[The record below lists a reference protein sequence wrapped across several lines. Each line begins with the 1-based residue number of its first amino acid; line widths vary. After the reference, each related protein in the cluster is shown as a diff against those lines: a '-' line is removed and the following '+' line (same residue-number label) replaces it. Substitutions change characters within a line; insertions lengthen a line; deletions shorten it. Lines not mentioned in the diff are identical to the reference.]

1 MRNATGFEYSAVL
14 AEAMGVNTNLRNVV
28 LAIDSLRGAQNAC
41 MNLKPLAMEM
51 TDQEIRQ
58 RAEVIEK
65 VIRARS
71 KLQQLRDRA
80 ETLQGALDRFK
91 AKREAMRA

>member
-1 MRNATGFEYSAVL
+1 M
-14 AEAMGVNTNLRNVV
+14 AM
-28 LAIDSLRGAQNAC
+28 
-41 MNLKPLAMEM
+41 PM
-51 TDQEIRQ
+51 TDKELQQ
-58 RAEVIEK
+58 RADVIDK

-91 AKREAMRA
+91 ARREAMRAA